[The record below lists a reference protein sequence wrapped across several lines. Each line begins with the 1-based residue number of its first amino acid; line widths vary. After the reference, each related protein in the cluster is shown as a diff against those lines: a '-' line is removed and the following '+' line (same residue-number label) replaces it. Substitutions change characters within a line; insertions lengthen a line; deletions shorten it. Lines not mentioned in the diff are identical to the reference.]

1 MDVTESPISE
11 PVGHQG
17 VRVDIVERPA
27 MTVNGWL
34 GVAVMGACV
43 AGMVVS
49 GQRHNGL
56 LWLPLVVFVLVV
68 TSLVI
73 VTPGQTSVV
82 QFFGSYIGTV
92 RRPGFWWVLPLTV
105 RRRVSVRVRNF
116 ETNHLKVNDADGNP
130 VEIAA
135 IVVWQ
140 VADTAKST
148 YAVDNYLD
156 FVSVQSESALRHV
169 ATSHPYD
176 DSTGGG
182 TSLRGST
189 DVVAAALAREVAE
202 RVSIAGVEIVEV
214 RISHL
219 AYSPEIAQAMLRRQ
233 QANAV
238 VAARSRIV
246 EGAVGMVEMALDRLS
261 EGGVVSLD
269 EERTAAMVGNLMV
282 VLCGDQPASPVVN
295 TGSLYT

>member
-1 MDVTESPISE
+1 MSTVAAQ

-17 VRVDIVERPA
+17 ARVEITQRHA
-27 MTVNGWL
+27 LALNGWF
-34 GVAVMGACV
+34 GVIVLFACAGGAVLA
-43 AGMVVS
+43 VS
-49 GQRHNGL
+49 QHVGWI
-56 LWLPLVVFVLVV
+56 LWLPILVFFLVVIALVV
-68 TSLVI
+68 VP
-73 VTPGQTSVV
+73 PGQTSVI
-82 QFFGSYIGTV
+82 QFFGSYVGTLTK
-92 RRPGFWWVLPLTV
+92 PGFWWVLPLTI
-105 RRRVSVRVRNF
+105 RRGVSVRVRNF

-140 VADTAKST
+140 VVDTAKST
-148 YAVDNYLD
+148 YAVENYQN
-156 FVSVQSESALRHV
+156 FVSVQAESALRHV

-176 DSTGGG
+176 DTTDVG

-189 DVVAAALAREVAE
+189 DIVAAELAHEVADK
-202 RVSIAGVEIVEV
+202 VAVAGVEIVDV

-219 AYSPEIAQAMLRRQ
+219 AYAQEIAQAMLRRQ

-246 EGAVGMVEMALDRLS
+246 EGAVGMVEMALNRLS

-269 EERTAAMVGNLMV
+269 EERTASMVSNLMV
-282 VLCGDQPASPVVN
+282 VLCSDQPPSPVVN

>member
-1 MDVTESPISE
+1 MSTVADQ
-11 PVGHQG
+11 PVEHQA
-17 VRVDIVERPA
+17 RVEITQRHA
-27 MTVNGWL
+27 LALNGWF
-34 GVAVMGACV
+34 GVIVLFACAGGAVLA
-43 AGMVVS
+43 VS
-49 GQRHNGL
+49 QHVGWI
-56 LWLPLVVFVLVV
+56 LWLPILVFFLVVIALVV
-68 TSLVI
+68 VP
-73 VTPGQTSVV
+73 PGQTSVI
-82 QFFGSYIGTV
+82 QFFGSYVGTLTK
-92 RRPGFWWVLPLTV
+92 PGFWWVLPLTI
-105 RRRVSVRVRNF
+105 RRGVSVRVRNF

-140 VADTAKST
+140 VVDTAKST
-148 YAVDNYLD
+148 YAVENYQN
-156 FVSVQSESALRHV
+156 FVSVQAESALRHV

-176 DSTGGG
+176 DTTDVG

-189 DVVAAALAREVAE
+189 DIVAAELAHEVADK
-202 RVSIAGVEIVEV
+202 VAVAGVEIVEV

-219 AYSPEIAQAMLRRQ
+219 AYAQEIAQAMLRRQ

-246 EGAVGMVEMALDRLS
+246 EGAVGMVEMALNRLS

-269 EERTAAMVGNLMV
+269 EERTASMVSNLMV
-282 VLCGDQPASPVVN
+282 VLCSDQPPSPVVN